1 MVLLRLPAAICSLSS
16 LKMPEVEVL
25 MTGSV
30 DLLVEG
36 PASAWLL
43 TVSLA

>member
-1 MVLLRLPAAICSLSS
+1 MVLLGLPAAICSLSS
-16 LKMPEVEVL
+16 SMMLEVGVL

-36 PASAWLL
+36 PASAWLS
-43 TVSLA
+43 TVLLA

>member
-1 MVLLRLPAAICSLSS
+1 MVLSGLPAAICSLLSS
-16 LKMPEVEVL
+16 TMSEVGVL
-25 MTGSV
+25 TTGIV

-36 PASAWLL
+36 PASAWLS

>member
-1 MVLLRLPAAICSLSS
+1 MVLLRLPAAICSLLSS
-16 LKMPEVEVL
+16 TMPEVGVL
-25 MTGSV
+25 ATGSV

-43 TVSLA
+43 TVLLA

>member
-1 MVLLRLPAAICSLSS
+1 MVLLGLPAAIYLSS
-16 LKMPEVEVL
+16 SSTMPEVGVL
-25 MTGSV
+25 ATGSV

>member
-1 MVLLRLPAAICSLSS
+1 MVLLGLPAAICSSS
-16 LKMPEVEVL
+16 LSTMPEVGVL
-25 MTGSV
+25 ATGSV

>member
-1 MVLLRLPAAICSLSS
+1 MVSLGLPAAICSSLLSM
-16 LKMPEVEVL
+16 MPEVGVL
-25 MTGSV
+25 ATGSV

-43 TVSLA
+43 TVLLA